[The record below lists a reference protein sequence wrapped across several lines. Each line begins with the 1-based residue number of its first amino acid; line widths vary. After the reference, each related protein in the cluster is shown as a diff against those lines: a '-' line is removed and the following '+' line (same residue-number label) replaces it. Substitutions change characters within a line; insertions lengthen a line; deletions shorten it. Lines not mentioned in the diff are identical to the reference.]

1 MKDEIIRLIKR
12 NRISTTEV
20 SDCLEKTGVFDG
32 ALPLNRSKI
41 AVGEIHYAYVDG
53 ESNWNLHKCIRDV
66 KEGSVVLV
74 DDLGSNGRASFG
86 ELVAKYLILYNQI
99 EGIVSNTKVRD
110 AHALIKENYP
120 IWCAGVS
127 PVGCYNSKPM
137 QPVSDEIVKK
147 RMKYFNEAVAVCDDA
162 GVIVITK
169 DRLNREFYEK
179 LEMIERL
186 EDEWFDKLD
195 RLKLNTFEI
204 VCGN

>member
-1 MKDEIIRLIKR
+1 M
-12 NRISTTEV
+12 
-20 SDCLEKTGVFDG
+20 
-32 ALPLNRSKI
+32 
-41 AVGEIHYAYVDG
+41 
-53 ESNWNLHKCIRDV
+53 
-66 KEGSVVLV
+66 VLV